1 MPKTVTYSII
11 DREDG
16 RFDLIAVIAGQ
27 SVHARQ
33 GLLSRAEVDEA
44 LDMLRDLMAAIGAP
58 LVQFEASEE
67 THQGLSDG
75 NSVLNGVRLGIKAK
89 GGY

>member
-1 MPKTVTYSII
+1 MAKTVTYSII

-16 RFDLIAVIAGQ
+16 RFDLIAVMGGQ
-27 SVHARQ
+27 SVHARR

-58 LVQFEASEE
+58 LVQFETSQEA
-67 THQGLSDG
+67 HQGFGDG
-75 NSVLNGVRLGIKAK
+75 NSVLDGVRLGIKAK
-89 GGY
+89 GG